1 MPTFREG
8 PWPVALITMAALA
21 ILSNVSGV
29 PAAKCPTTQ
38 SPSWDKYNKLASGCS
53 RIGTKAERLTALD
66 AAFEENP
73 VPAYAALV
81 RDGCLDC
88 DLILYGKDNAK
99 DWIEVLLTADIHDDT
114 GEIDFL
120 RAKLYF
126 EGKLVGADYA
136 KAVQHATRAFEAQW
150 IQAADIAAGASLAQ
164 GKFEEAYTWYRK
176 CSGKCQRTTIDQEW
190 LLERLAEGAS
200 TAGSPAEVADV
211 ETTPRR

>member
-1 MPTFREG
+1 MSTFRKG

-38 SPSWDKYNKLASGCS
+38 SPWDKYNRLASGCS
-53 RIGTKAERLTALD
+53 RIHTKAERLTALN
-66 AAFEENP
+66 AALEKHS

-99 DWIEVLLTADIHDDT
+99 DWIEVMLTADIHDVT

-126 EGKLVGADYA
+126 EGKLVSADYA
-136 KAVQHATRAFEAQW
+136 NAVQHATRAFEAQW
-150 IQAADIAAGASLAQ
+150 VQAADIAAGASLAQ
-164 GKFEEAYTWYRK
+164 GKFEEAYSWYRK
-176 CSGKCQRTTIDQEW
+176 CTGKCQRTTIDQEW

-200 TAGSPAEVADV
+200 RGGSPAAVGDV
-211 ETTPRR
+211 ETTPHR

>member
-1 MPTFREG
+1 M
-8 PWPVALITMAALA
+8 
-21 ILSNVSGV
+21 
-29 PAAKCPTTQ
+29 
-38 SPSWDKYNKLASGCS
+38 
-53 RIGTKAERLTALD
+53 
-66 AAFEENP
+66 
-73 VPAYAALV
+73 PAYAALV

>member
-29 PAAKCPTTQ
+29 PAAKCPTPQ
-38 SPSWDKYNKLASGCS
+38 SPWDKYNKLASGCS
-53 RIGTKAERLTALD
+53 GIGTKAERLTALN
-66 AAFEENP
+66 AALEENP

-88 DLILYGKDNAK
+88 DRILYGKDNAK
-99 DWIEVLLTADIHDDT
+99 DWIEVMLTSDIHDDT

-126 EGKLVGADYA
+126 EGKLVSADYA
-136 KAVQHATRAFEAQW
+136 KALQHATRAFEAQW
-150 IQAADIAAGASLAQ
+150 VQAADIAAGASLAL
-164 GKFEEAYTWYRK
+164 GKFEEAYSWYRK
-176 CSGKCQRTTIDQEW
+176 CSGKCQRTTIDKEW
-190 LLERLAEGAS
+190 LLERLAEGTS
-200 TAGSPAEVADV
+200 TGGPPAEFGEV

>member
-1 MPTFREG
+1 MK
-8 PWPVALITMAALA
+8 ALNAALDEH
-21 ILSNVSGV
+21 S
-29 PAAKCPTTQ
+29 
-38 SPSWDKYNKLASGCS
+38 
-53 RIGTKAERLTALD
+53 
-66 AAFEENP
+66 

-88 DLILYGKDNAK
+88 DEILHGKDKTK

-126 EGKLVGADYA
+126 EGKLVSADYA

-150 IQAADIAAGASLAQ
+150 VQAADIAAGASLAQ
-164 GKFEEAYTWYRK
+164 RKFEEAYSWYRK
-176 CSGKCQRTTIDQEW
+176 CSGKCQRTTIDQDW

-200 TAGSPAEVADV
+200 TGGSPAEVGDV
-211 ETTPRR
+211 ETNSRR